1 MKRTTLNRGT
11 PLRRTPMHPRKTPM
25 PRGTVEL
32 KRTGSLKRV
41 AFAKPVGKNDYE
53 KELDRARPAL
63 HQRSKGL
70 CEVRLPGCQGNA
82 VHPHHRKRRS
92 QGGTNELRNL
102 LHLCPNCHTW
112 AHANVALSVSL
123 GIIVPRWMPV
133 GPVEEVFAAVRK
145 FTLTD
150 RYGRA

>member
-1 MKRTTLNRGT
+1 MKRTALK
-11 PLRRTPMHPRKTPM
+11 RKTPM
-25 PRGTVEL
+25 PRGKVEL
-32 KRTGSLKRV
+32 KHTTPLKRTPFPQS
-41 AFAKPVGKNDYE
+41 AGKNNYE
-53 KELDRARPAL
+53 KDLDRARPTL

-102 LHLCPNCHTW
+102 LDTCRACHDQ
-112 AHANVALSVSL
+112 AHANPALAMTL

-133 GPVEEVFAAVRK
+133 SPVEEVFAAVA
-145 FTLTD
+145 
-150 RYGRA
+150 RYCPAGLDYGYGQE